1 VSDQAKKSSEPVA
14 KRIEVRIFAPGNKT
28 SHAIHL
34 RAGDGRGF
42 TQEGIDLILEN
53 CANDIEKKMPAE
65 EYRLVEL
72 SENRFNFV
80 WVENERPV

>member
-1 VSDQAKKSSEPVA
+1 MESIA

-34 RAGDGRGF
+34 FAGDRKAF
-42 TQEGIDLILEN
+42 TQQGIDSILEN
-53 CANDIEKKMPAE
+53 CANDIEKRFPGE

-72 SENRFNFV
+72 TGNRFNFV
-80 WVENERPV
+80 WVENDQPV